1 MKRTM
6 LIIGLAAALL
16 MLGFAG
22 TAIADTFSYNYTNY
36 TDLNINHSGTFP
48 ASNAWH
54 KLYFP
59 SSPNGNYPEGSF
71 EYDNFLGAAGDVT
84 ALMITMTGKSVSS
97 DAVVNIWFDRDI
109 ADGHSDAVQI
119 ANFRGYESSSN
130 SNNFKVEIDIL
141 NNTVNFIG
149 LQNLYSWTPN
159 PTNIGF
165 NSFQYIN
172 EFYIGYACTLVV
184 DKTRVDVG
192 VVETGGAPG
201 VPEPT
206 SLLLLGTGLVGI
218 GLAAWRKRK

>member
-1 MKRTM
+1 MKRIA
-6 LIIGLAAALL
+6 LIGSFAVAFLL
-16 MLGFAG
+16 LGFSG
-22 TAIADTFSYNYTNY
+22 TAMADTFSYNYTNY

-48 ASNAWH
+48 SSTAWH
-54 KLYFP
+54 RLYFP
-59 SSPNGNYPEGSF
+59 NSPNGNYPEGSF
-71 EYDNFLGAAGDVT
+71 EYDSFLGADGDVT

-97 DAVVNIWFDRDI
+97 DAVVNIWFD
-109 ADGHSDAVQI
+109 SDSNHGTGAVQI
-119 ANFRGYESSSN
+119 ANFRGYDYN
-130 SNNFKVEIDIL
+130 SNGFKVEIDIL

-159 PTNIGF
+159 PTNIGL

-218 GLAAWRKRK
+218 GLAASRKRK